1 MFFQFKLPLTVFF
14 LFRFF
19 FLQVFCELE
28 RVLDS
33 ELDFRAEA
41 QAMEKIAAGVAHSVD
56 GSRARP
62 PIVVPR
68 PVPGLCSG
76 RVLVMEYVQ
85 VRGWWHGIMIMV
97 MRLSAGLRRLWCSS
111 SMGQVVV
118 SSEAFCLVLPCF
130 CRRRKDNGDR
140 SLRFGLH

>member
-1 MFFQFKLPLTVFF
+1 MYVCVPFNSGKTLEPPPPPPRPPLPPH
-14 LFRFF
+14 RANRDK
-19 FLQVFCELE
+19 VFCELE

-41 QAMEKIAAGVAHSVD
+41 QAMEKIAAGVAHTV
-56 GSRARP
+56 GGHRARP

-85 VRGWWHGIMIMV
+85 V
-97 MRLSAGLRRLWCSS
+97 
-111 SMGQVVV
+111 
-118 SSEAFCLVLPCF
+118 
-130 CRRRKDNGDR
+130 
-140 SLRFGLH
+140 

>member
-1 MFFQFKLPLTVFF
+1 
-14 LFRFF
+14 
-19 FLQVFCELE
+19 VFCELE

-56 GSRARP
+56 GTRARP

-85 VRGWWHGIMIMV
+85 GMALN
-97 MRLSAGLRRLWCSS
+97 RLAERLTELGLVETSP
-111 SMGQVVV
+111 
-118 SSEAFCLVLPCF
+118 EARV
-130 CRRRKDNGDR
+130 
-140 SLRFGLH
+140 

>member
-1 MFFQFKLPLTVFF
+1 M
-14 LFRFF
+14 
-19 FLQVFCELE
+19 FCELE

-41 QAMEKIAAGVAHSVD
+41 QAMEKIAAGVAHTVE
-56 GSRARP
+56 GRRARP

-85 VRGWWHGIMIMV
+85 VGGSGCRFC
-97 MRLSAGLRRLWCSS
+97 GL
-111 SMGQVVV
+111 
-118 SSEAFCLVLPCF
+118 
-130 CRRRKDNGDR
+130 
-140 SLRFGLH
+140 

>member
-1 MFFQFKLPLTVFF
+1 MF
-14 LFRFF
+14 
-19 FLQVFCELE
+19 QVFCELE

-41 QAMEKIAAGVAHSVD
+41 QAMEKIAAGVAHTVE
-56 GSRARP
+56 GRRAKP

-85 VRGWWHGIMIMV
+85 VGFVLAVALWLLLLRVSLLLIPTWVWFMSVVGGDVRGGSVHRSFGVKVLHM
-97 MRLSAGLRRLWCSS
+97 
-111 SMGQVVV
+111 
-118 SSEAFCLVLPCF
+118 LVDTISKQP
-130 CRRRKDNGDR
+130 K
-140 SLRFGLH
+140 